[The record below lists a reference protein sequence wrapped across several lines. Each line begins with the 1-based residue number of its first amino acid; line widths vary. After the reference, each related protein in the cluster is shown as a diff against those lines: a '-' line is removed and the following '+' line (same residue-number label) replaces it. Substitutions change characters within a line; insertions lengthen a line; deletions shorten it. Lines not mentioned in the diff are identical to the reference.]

1 MGVDSVTLGDFVQDV
16 LKVARELEQN
26 YERLLGIEKHVHL
39 NASFHSWTFSTASS
53 KL

>member
-1 MGVDSVTLGDFVQDV
+1 VTLGDSVQGV
-16 LKVARELEQN
+16 LRAVKELEQN
-26 YERLLGIEKHVHL
+26 YERPLGIEKHVHL